1 MESIDHMEIVE
12 GWRVVKMTK
21 TDTGREK
28 QEILSRVFHVR
39 DAALI
44 YAKWYGDGAYVQAV
58 KKHIVGEAG
67 SLC

>member
-1 MESIDHMEIVE
+1 METIR
-12 GWRVVKMTK
+12 GWRVVRMAK
-21 TDTGREK
+21 TDAGRER

-58 KKHIVGEAG
+58 KKHAVSEAG

>member
-1 MESIDHMEIVE
+1 MEIIK

-21 TDTGREK
+21 TDTGRER
-28 QEILSRVFHVR
+28 QEVLSRVFHVR

-44 YAKWYGDGAYVQAV
+44 YAKWYGAGAYVQAV
-58 KKHIVGEAG
+58 KKYVINDKG